1 MTKKIP
7 LEVKQLGMK
16 IKESLPD
23 KSYRVI
29 GEVSQPKEFRGNVY
43 LNLKDSFCN
52 IRCIVWKSK
61 YAEFKREIKDGDK
74 ITVKGK
80 LDFYSGN
87 GTTSFVIDKLIDH
100 SGEGD
105 MYALFKKYKED
116 FENKGYFQPNEK
128 LNIPKKIENVL
139 LLTSE
144 HGDAIKDFVF
154 TLDNNNSK
162 LNYDIIDIPVQ
173 GKLCPQVLIDK
184 LQSIDKE
191 YDLIVITRGGGSFED
206 LFGFSQPELVEAI
219 HNFDQPV
226 ISAIGHTKDISLLD
240 LVADHSCPTPSLA
253 GQYIVDRNKNFISN
267 MEEIIDRVKDTIL
280 NSFYTQLRHL
290 DVCNERV
297 NRIVYSFDI
306 IQQNYSNMLL
316 NQLQNYSFK
325 LKELELRL
333 KNCEVENTSPLLVKN
348 KDGMLVNTLTML
360 TSILEN
366 KDNFMLEINN
376 TKIEISDYKYL
387 NKN

>member
-43 LNLKDSFCN
+43 LNLKDSICN
-52 IRCIVWKSK
+52 IKCIIWKSK
-61 YAEFKREIKDGDK
+61 YEEFQKKIKDGDK

-116 FENKGYFQPNEK
+116 FEKKGYFQPNEK

-173 GKLCPQVLIDK
+173 GKLCPQVLIEK
-184 LQSIDKE
+184 LNLIEKE

-226 ISAIGHTKDISLLD
+226 VSAIGHTKDISLLD
-240 LVADHSCPTPSLA
+240 LVSDQTCPTPSLA
-253 GQYIVDRNKNFISN
+253 GQFIVDRNKCFVNN
-267 MEEIIDRVKDTIL
+267 MEEIMNKIKETIL
-280 NSFYTQLRHL
+280 NNFYTQLRHL
-290 DVCNERV
+290 DVCNERI
-297 NRIVYSFDI
+297 NRIVYSFDLL
-306 IQQNYSNMLL
+306 QQNYSNMLL
-316 NQLQNYSFK
+316 NQLQEYSFK

-333 KNCEVENTSPLLVKN
+333 KNCEVEKTSPIIVKNDEGLLVN
-348 KDGMLVNTLTML
+348 KISMLNKILNNKEKF
-360 TSILEN
+360 ILEIDN
-366 KDNFMLEINN
+366 K
-376 TKIEISDYKYL
+376 KIEISNYDF
-387 NKN
+387 KNL